1 MHTQGL
7 GMEEELHLSTAVPCP
22 GFGGK
27 ALRQWPGAP
36 AVPGEASA
44 PPA

>member
-36 AVPGEASA
+36 AAPGEASA